1 MTRLEQIIEFY
12 PDEELLSA
20 TGFEDC
26 VIGVAYDKTVSTN
39 RLVYSRSK
47 CIDLLVERDGMTFEE
62 AEEFFDFNVVD
73 AYVGNKTPLFV
84 DDEMFD
90 VEKEPFNTF
99 NDIETNDGENND

>member
-1 MTRLEQIIEFY
+1 MTRLEEIIEFY

-26 VIGVAYDKTVSTN
+26 IIGVAYDKVTSTH

-47 CIDLLVERDGMTFEE
+47 CVDLLVERDGMTFEE
-62 AEEFFDFNVVD
+62 AEEFLDFNVVD
-73 AYVGNKTPLFV
+73 AYVGRKTPIWV

-90 VEKEPFNTF
+90 VERELD
-99 NDIETNDGENND
+99 DIE